1 MASIYEQ
8 HRLSWKFM
16 AKVLLLLLPEK
27 IFNKPEPQRM
37 REEECSK
44 DHLRILNFYLNWIHQ
59 WNSFII
65 DVHICSL
72 EWRRTVYD
80 LFLFCFFRFCKPSFP
95 YLYIIHFYSVFVPH
109 RTNNNISMFLQIH
122 EFQTY
127 LTNIENIG
135 EDDDEE
141 EREKYH
147 WYMENVKLHPEIY
160 IAIFTY
166 ILWMK
171 T

>member
-1 MASIYEQ
+1 MFIYALWNDAEQ
-8 HRLSWKFM
+8 FTT
-16 AKVLLLLLPEK
+16 
-27 IFNKPEPQRM
+27 F
-37 REEECSK
+37 
-44 DHLRILNFYLNWIHQ
+44 
-59 WNSFII
+59 SFF
-65 DVHICSL
+65 VS
-72 EWRRTVYD
+72 
-80 LFLFCFFRFCKPSFP
+80 FGFCKPSFP

-147 WYMENVKLHPEIY
+147 
-160 IAIFTY
+160 
-166 ILWMK
+166 
-171 T
+171 